1 MENNIKRA
9 MDEIDVPLDKLD
21 QAVERGINIK
31 TKKRKNPFIIAAIS
45 LAATGAL
52 ILGSGFISPKV
63 ANVLADVP
71 LIGFMYDIEKHD
83 EGLSVA
89 LSDENKVV
97 LNETVTSNGVSITIE
112 EIVYDGNRMNVIF
125 SMPTYE
131 DVYPLTILVDGERVN
146 TGESLRTLDEG
157 EVYRGLWEINATE
170 DMPDT
175 FDLTIKIHQI
185 GETKGEWTFST
196 PITKVNNNSVSLQ
209 AGQTGRIDG
218 LSYTVESA
226 LMSTTSTEIVVAFD
240 KKQYMLFSEGQMLG
254 VTITDQT
261 GTPLQKLD
269 ERGSGDDNKMV
280 YTYLVEPLSEDVTEI
295 KLMHY
300 FMVVSTF
307 IEREEIT
314 VELADTFPQVIS
326 QGEMGD
332 MVITNMEQNGQQ
344 VTLTFH
350 STSEFAFS
358 HSFTPNNMT
367 VTNEAGESLMIEY
380 PKAIGSN
387 EYQIVFQS
395 TPGKKLIQT
404 TTTPKMEI
412 EPSAIVTIP
421 VR

>member
-9 MDEIDVPLDKLD
+9 IDEIDVPLNKLND
-21 QAVERGINIK
+21 TVERGISIK
-31 TKKRKNPFIIAAIS
+31 KKKRGNPFIMVAIS
-45 LAATGAL
+45 VVATMAL

-71 LIGFMYDIEKHD
+71 LIGFMYDIEQHD

-112 EIVYDGNRMNVIF
+112 EIVYDGHRINIIF

-131 DVYPLTILVDGERVN
+131 EVYPLTILVNGEIIN

-157 EVYRGLWEINATE
+157 EVYRGLWEINAIE
-170 DMPDT
+170 GIPNT

-185 GETKGEWTFST
+185 GETKGEWIFST
-196 PITKVNNNSVSLQ
+196 PITKVNNNSVLLQ
-209 AGQTGRIDG
+209 AGQNGRIDG
-218 LSYTVESA
+218 IPYTVESVE
-226 LMSTTSTEIVVAFD
+226 MSTTGTKIDVVFEREIDA
-240 KKQYMLFSEGQMLG
+240 LFAVDRMLG

-261 GTPLQKLD
+261 STPLQKLD
-269 ERGSGDDNKMV
+269 ERGSGNRDKMV
-280 YTYLVEPLSEDVTEI
+280 YTYLVEPLSENVTEI

-307 IEREEIT
+307 NEREEIV
-314 VELADTFPQVIS
+314 VELADTFPQVIP

-332 MVITNMEQNGQQ
+332 IVITNTEQNGQQ
-344 VTLTFH
+344 VTLTFR

-358 HSFTPNNMT
+358 DSFIPNNMT
-367 VTNEAGESLMIEY
+367 VTNEVGESLMTEY
-380 PKAIGSN
+380 PKAIGPN

-395 TPGKKLIQT
+395 IPGKKLIQT

>member
-9 MDEIDVPLDKLD
+9 MDEMDVPLDKLD

-52 ILGSGFISPKV
+52 ILSSGFILPKV

-112 EIVYDGNRMNVIF
+112 EVVYDGHRMNVIF

-131 DVYPLTILVDGERVN
+131 DVYPLTILVDGEIIN
-146 TGESLRTLDEG
+146 TGESLKSLDEG
-157 EVYRGLWEINATE
+157 EVFRGLWEIHFEEELQDA
-170 DMPDT
+170 

-185 GETKGEWTFST
+185 GRTKGEWTFST
-196 PITKVNNNSVSLQ
+196 PITKVNNNSVSIQ
-209 AGQTGRIDG
+209 AGQAGRIDG
-218 LSYTVESA
+218 IPYTVESVE
-226 LMSTTSTEIVVAFD
+226 MSTTSTKIEVAFER
-240 KKQYMLFSEGQMLG
+240 KQDTLFSERRTLG
-254 VTITDQT
+254 VTITDQS

-269 ERGSGDDNKMV
+269 ERGSGDEDKMV
-280 YTYLVEPLSEDVTEI
+280 YTYLVEPLSDDVTEM
-295 KLMHY
+295 KLMYY
-300 FMVVSTF
+300 FMETSMF
-307 IEREEIT
+307 NEREEIT
-314 VELADTFPQVIS
+314 VELADTFPQVVS

-332 MVITNMEQNGQQ
+332 IVITNMEENGQQ

-350 STSEFAFS
+350 STSKFAFS
-358 HSFTPNNMT
+358 DSFTPNNVT
-367 VTNEAGESLMIEY
+367 VTNEAGESLMTEY
-380 PKAIGSN
+380 PKAIGPN
-387 EYQIVFQS
+387 KYQIAFQL
-395 TPGKKLIQT
+395 TPGTKLIQT
-404 TTTPKMEI
+404 TTIPKMEI

>member
-9 MDEIDVPLDKLD
+9 MDEINVPLDKLD

-31 TKKRKNPFIIAAIS
+31 KKKRKNPFMIAAIA
-45 LAATGAL
+45 LAATGTL
-52 ILGSGFISPKV
+52 ILSSGFISPKV

-71 LIGFMYDIEKHD
+71 LIGFMYNIERHD

-97 LNETVTSNGVSITIE
+97 LNETVTSNDVSITIE
-112 EIVYDGNRMNVIF
+112 EIVYDGHRMNVIF

-131 DVYPLTILVDGERVN
+131 DVYPLTILVDGEIMN

-170 DMPDT
+170 ELPET

-185 GETKGEWTFST
+185 GETKGEWIFST
-196 PITKVNNNSVSLQ
+196 PITKVNNNSLSLQ

-218 LSYTVESA
+218 LSYMVESVE
-226 LMSTTSTEIVVAFD
+226 MSTTSTKIDVVFD
-240 KKQYMLFSEGQMLG
+240 KKQYLLFSEGQMLD

-261 GTPLQKLD
+261 GIPLQKLD
-269 ERGSGDDNKMV
+269 VRGSGDQDKMV

-300 FMVVSTF
+300 FMVASTF
-307 IEREEIT
+307 NEREEIT
-314 VELADTFPQVIS
+314 VELANTSPQVIS

-332 MVITNMEQNGQQ
+332 IVITNMEENGQQ

-358 HSFTPNNMT
+358 DSFTPNNVT
-367 VTNEAGESLMIEY
+367 VTNEAGESLMTEY
-380 PKAIGSN
+380 PKAIGPN
-387 EYQIVFQS
+387 EYQIAFQL
-395 TPGKKLIQT
+395 TPGRKLIQT
-404 TTTPKMEI
+404 TTIPKMEI

>member
-9 MDEIDVPLDKLD
+9 IDEIDVPLNKLN
-21 QAVERGINIK
+21 QAVERGIAIK
-31 TKKRKNPFIIAAIS
+31 RKKRRNPVIMVAIS
-45 LAATGAL
+45 VVATGAL
-52 ILGSGFISPKV
+52 ILSSGFISPKV

-71 LIGFMYDIEKHD
+71 LIGFMYNIEKHD

-97 LNETVTSNGVSITIE
+97 LNETITSNGVSITIE
-112 EIVYDGNRMNVIF
+112 EIVYDGHRINVIF

-131 DVYPLTILVDGERVN
+131 DVYPLTILVDGEIIN
-146 TGESLRTLDEG
+146 TGESLKSLDEG

-170 DMPDT
+170 ELPDA

-185 GETKGEWTFST
+185 GKTKGEWIFST

-209 AGQTGRIDG
+209 AGQTGKIDG
-218 LSYTVESA
+218 IPYTVESA

-240 KKQYMLFSEGQMLG
+240 KYALFSEGQMLSA
-254 VTITDQT
+254 TITDQT

-269 ERGSGDDNKMV
+269 ERGSGDQDKMV

-300 FMVVSTF
+300 FMVVSKF
-307 IEREEIT
+307 NEREDIT

-332 MVITNMEQNGQQ
+332 LVITNMEQNGQQ

-350 STSEFAFS
+350 STSAFAFS
-358 HSFTPNNMT
+358 DSFMPNNVT
-367 VTNEAGESLMIEY
+367 VTNEAGESLMTEY
-380 PKAIGSN
+380 PKAIGPN
-387 EYQIVFQS
+387 EYQIAFQS

-404 TTTPKMEI
+404 TTIPQMEI
-412 EPSAIVTIP
+412 ESSAIVAIP